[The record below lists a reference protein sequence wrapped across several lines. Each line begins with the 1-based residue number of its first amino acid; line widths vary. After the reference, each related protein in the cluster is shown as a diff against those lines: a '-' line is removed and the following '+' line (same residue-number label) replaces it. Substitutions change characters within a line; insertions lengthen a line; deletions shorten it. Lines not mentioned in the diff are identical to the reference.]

1 MQDQGWRPEKVQSG
15 YFCEGSHSEPFEGI
29 YNWGKGKISWIPDTQ
44 NPIRLEMVKLR
55 PACLAPDLVKD
66 TNCQKICSLLRRPET
81 VQKTKKAIFLKMIN
95 KLFICK
101 FFKDFTNDRKS
112 TNKVIAFSCRSLPN
126 ILRYRDHT
134 WNLPTI
140 RTIRDS
146 FRHINNLTNMYE
158 SSGSMAFSSNLLC
171 AITFIFNFI
180 HFPQNFQIFGPF

>member
-1 MQDQGWRPEKVQSG
+1 
-15 YFCEGSHSEPFEGI
+15 
-29 YNWGKGKISWIPDTQ
+29 
-44 NPIRLEMVKLR
+44 MVKLR

-158 SSGSMAFSSNLLC
+158 SSGSMAFSSNLWPFLN
-171 AITFIFNFI
+171 IFR
-180 HFPQNFQIFGPF
+180 HIFALFWPFSEKFACMSLLSRIGPGLTVPWNHHRIQSGQDDFDESSWLWLS